1 MKILT
6 DKEQAVSECI
16 DEAGRQLKLLVTQSA
31 EAIADCTAQFGTP
44 DGDRHRWNAIAKT
57 HFQEGLAALR
67 RAVEAPEHF

>member
-6 DKEQAVSECI
+6 DQEQTVSEGI
-16 DEAGRQLKLLVTQSA
+16 NEAGRQLKRLVTQSA

-44 DGDRHRWNAIAKT
+44 DADRHRWNAIAKT

-67 RAVEAPEHF
+67 RAIEAPEHF